1 MRNEYGEIIPDF
13 EAWEKLGYYLEEIH
27 SRTYTL
33 CNIDGDQYDFIH
45 IVASYNT
52 ELSEPEYTKEHFSLF
67 INAPRCEEEKFTPE
81 ELNQIKLDIENF
93 KKEKNNDCL

>member
-1 MRNEYGEIIPDF
+1 MRDRYGEITPDF
-13 EAWEKLGYYLEEIH
+13 DAWEKLGYYLEEIH

-33 CNIDGDQYDFIH
+33 CNLDGDQYDFIH
-45 IVASYNT
+45 IVASYDA

-81 ELNQIKLDIENF
+81 EQKQIELDIENF
-93 KKEKNNDCL
+93 KKEKNNDR